1 MPACV
6 MSAPQP
12 PQPARL
18 IVSVLLRDRDR
29 LPAVTDALSRRL
41 GPVAGVGSWLPF
53 PFTDY
58 YTAEMGKPLS
68 RSLLSFSSP
77 IRQSDLAAVKR
88 FTNRLEG
95 QFSQEGRRTVNLD
108 PGYLLG
114 ARFVLASGKNF
125 AHRIYIGGGIYA
137 DLTLLFSNGRFQPLP
152 WTYPDY
158 REAALQDQL
167 AAIRTRYL
175 AELRGGREETEK
187 LHDPEHDGCGARPT
201 QRRTPEC
208 HRGTPLGQQPLS

>member
-1 MPACV
+1 

-18 IVSVLLRDRDR
+18 VVSVLLRERER
-29 LPAVTDALSRRL
+29 LPAVTDALSQRL

-53 PFTDY
+53 RFTEY
-58 YTAEMGKPLS
+58 YTAEMGKPLF
-68 RSLLSFSSP
+68 RSLLNFSSP

-95 QFSQEGRRTVNLD
+95 EFSQEGRRTVNLD

-114 ARFVLASGKNF
+114 SRFVLASGKNF

-137 DLTLLFSNGRFQPLP
+137 DLTLLYTNGRFQSLP

-158 REAALQDQL
+158 REEALQDQL
-167 AAIRTRYL
+167 AAIRIRYL
-175 AELRGGREETEK
+175 AELRGGAGENGK
-187 LHDPEHDGCGARPT
+187 IA
-201 QRRTPEC
+201 
-208 HRGTPLGQQPLS
+208 